1 MFVVVSCRVRQGKPF
16 WTCSGIVVAR
26 VCLKG
31 CLQFSS
37 CHEWKGA
44 RGWATVVSPE
54 LCRSRLDID
63 ARRRTTGS
71 RVERGCCFP
80 FPAETPGTASSSP
93 TTRDMATD
101 HLIATNKKPI
111 AVAGEKRRKI
121 TERRTTIICNC
132 CEMLGVV
139 RVILRM

>member
-1 MFVVVSCRVRQGKPF
+1 MFFVVSCRLRQGKPF

-54 LCRSRLDID
+54 LCRSRLDLEEELQVVESSAD
-63 ARRRTTGS
+63 VASLSRRNLQGPPLPPLQLEIWQLMYS
-71 RVERGCCFP
+71 Y
-80 FPAETPGTASSSP
+80 
-93 TTRDMATD
+93 

-111 AVAGEKRRKI
+111 AVAGEKRGKLRKE
-121 TERRTTIICNC
+121 ERPLFATVAKCWA
-132 CEMLGVV
+132 L
-139 RVILRM
+139 